1 MNPLFSALGNMYSG
15 LKQGYNQKLHDFRVR
30 NTRDPQ
36 LEAMNDYY
44 SGDIEGTSM
53 DTRTYSE
60 TLNRNRRMSGDQ
72 HVGFSGMPQ
81 FVSGEGTKSNPLLA
95 SMEGVGVT
103 GFRGGFS
110 PVNQTSD
117 YSRSEYLSGPF
128 AGTSMEYLRNSNNGK
143 YTDKM
148 LFHTDKDS
156 YNFEPK
162 WYDLKY
168 RGGGGL

>member
-36 LEAMNDYY
+36 LQAMNDYY

-81 FVSGEGTKSNPLLA
+81 FVSGEGTKLNPLLA
-95 SMEGVGVT
+95 SMGGVGVT
-103 GFRGGFS
+103 GFRGGSS
-110 PVNQTSD
+110 PRHQTSN
-117 YSRSEYLSGPF
+117 YARTAYLSGPF
-128 AGTSMEYLRNSNNGK
+128 AGTSSERYSQDNDGELVDK
-143 YTDKM
+143 YRFNTDKG
-148 LFHTDKDS
+148 S
-156 YNFEPK
+156 YDFKPK

-168 RGGGGL
+168 RTI